1 MRGLRTILAA
11 LTAAT
16 LLQVGQARACAL
28 ELILAV
34 DVSGSIDATE
44 FALQNEGTAAA
55 FEDPK
60 LIEAIIHQ
68 KGGIYV
74 VMTQWS
80 GATRQRQVTDWHHL
94 TDAPSTI
101 AFAKE
106 IRRAGRNWRNYSTA
120 IGDALVHALNVGKSA
135 PEECKR
141 RVVDVS
147 GDGVSNEGRAPRA
160 VADSL
165 AALGYTVNG
174 LVIRGDTPDPVRYY
188 EINVLAGARA
198 FLEIADGFEDYPR
211 AILRKLLREIEQQAL
226 VAQAR
231 RPRRRLRPTAP
242 IDIARARHP

>member
-1 MRGLRTILAA
+1 MKRLGTVLVALAVATA
-11 LTAAT
+11 LDI
-16 LLQVGQARACAL
+16 GPARACAL

-34 DVSGSIDATE
+34 DVSGSIDAKE

-74 VMTQWS
+74 VLTQWS
-80 GATRQRQVTDWHHL
+80 GATRQRQITDWHHL
-94 TDAPSTI
+94 TDARSM
-101 AFAKE
+101 ADFAKA
-106 IRRAGRNWRNYSTA
+106 IRRGGRNWRNYSTA
-120 IGDALVHALNVGKSA
+120 IGEALLHALNVGKTA
-135 PEECKR
+135 PEKCKR

-160 VADSL
+160 IANSL

-174 LVIRGDTPDPVRYY
+174 LVIRGDSPDPVRYY
-188 EINVLAGARA
+188 EINVLAGSRA
-198 FLEIADGFEDYPR
+198 FLEVADGFEDYPR

-226 VAQAR
+226 VSEAP
-231 RPRRRLRPTAP
+231 RP
-242 IDIARARHP
+242 